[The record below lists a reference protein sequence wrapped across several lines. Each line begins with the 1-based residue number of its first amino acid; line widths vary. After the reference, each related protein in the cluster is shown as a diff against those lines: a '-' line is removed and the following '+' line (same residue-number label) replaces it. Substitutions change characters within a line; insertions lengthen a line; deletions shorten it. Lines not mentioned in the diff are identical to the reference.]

1 MAMTMRTFKV
11 RDLVGEFAGDVE
23 AGEIVYNSIYPELV
37 AGRSVEL
44 DFGGVRLV
52 APPFLNVA
60 VGDLL
65 RDIRA
70 ADFDRLFVATNLDA
84 LDDEILRVV
93 INTSKRYFTD
103 QTFRLALDTA
113 NAKVAAGDYDR

>member
-11 RDLVGEFAGDVE
+11 YNLVGEFAGDTE
-23 AGEIVYNSIYPELV
+23 TGEVVYNLIHPELL

-44 DFGGVRLV
+44 DFTGVRIV

-60 VGDLL
+60 VGDLF
-65 RDIRA
+65 RDIKA
-70 ADFDRLFVATNLDA
+70 ADFDRLFVVTNLDA
-84 LDDEILRVV
+84 LDDEILGVI
-93 INTSKRYFTD
+93 INTSKKYFTD
-103 QTFRLALDTA
+103 PAFRLALDTA